1 MKWSP
6 KYNWVGLSI
15 HPLHNTNTTVKQHS
29 LASFLFIVQ
38 TVVRPEIKQKSK
50 VQPPCFFKKKMFHVS
65 PTFCKMFQS
74 LMAHGIEF
82 YWLVKKNEISWSF
95 LQKTPQKAKLA
106 RDHVHPPGH
115 PWKLTA
121 GTSKIHPNESRKVIF
136 QTKRTK
142 WMVYNGKPYWNG
154 WFGDTIIF
162 ENIHIFIANPSH
174 SWLQRVPSHLTGPVT
189 FGPSLVSCILEATLR
204 KRSILKP
211 WANWKPYHGDKN

>member
-38 TVVRPEIKQKSK
+38 TVVRPEIAKIQGPTPVLFQKK
-50 VQPPCFFKKKMFHVS
+50 NVPRFTNVLQNVPKPY
-65 PTFCKMFQS
+65 
-74 LMAHGIEF
+74 GIWHRILLIGE
-82 YWLVKKNEISWSF
+82 KNEISWSF

-142 WMVYNGKPYWNG
+142 WMVYNGKPYYIKWMI
-154 WFGDTIIF
+154 WRYHYFWKTSMTF
-162 ENIHIFIANPSH
+162 H
-174 SWLQRVPSHLTGPVT
+174 SKSFTLMAPMGPVPPDWASNVLP
-189 FGPSLVSCILEATLR
+189 FAGLVHSRSHAEKKVDPLGELETLP
-204 KRSILKP
+204 I
-211 WANWKPYHGDKN
+211 